1 MWTFWREGLIIIST
15 FVKFLNLSI
24 NAFQEVCFFNMKQF
38 GFIGEKSTPHLNSYS
53 YIDLW

>member
-1 MWTFWREGLIIIST
+1 MWTFWQEGLIIIST

-24 NAFQEVCFFNMKQF
+24 NAFQEVCFFDMKQF
-38 GFIGEKSTPHLNSYS
+38 CFVEEKSTPRLNSYS